1 MKKSLT
7 HMLVAFLIATPFL
20 ALGSF
25 VHAVTPL
32 HGGGA
37 SVQAHAAGKPDF
49 AAVLDARQTVAHLE
63 SAKWLQLRKTHSAI
77 RTWSL

>member
-7 HMLVAFLIATPFL
+7 NTVVTLLIATPFL

-32 HGGGA
+32 HGGMPEA
-37 SVQAHAAGKPDF
+37 RTHSAVKTEF
-49 AAVLDARQTVAHLE
+49 AAVHEVRQTVAHLE
-63 SAKWLQLRKTHSAI
+63 SAKWLQLQKKHPSI